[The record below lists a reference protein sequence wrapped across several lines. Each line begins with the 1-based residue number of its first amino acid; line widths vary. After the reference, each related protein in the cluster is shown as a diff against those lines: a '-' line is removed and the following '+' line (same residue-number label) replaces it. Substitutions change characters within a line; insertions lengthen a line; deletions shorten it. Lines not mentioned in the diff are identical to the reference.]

1 MSDACLFPP
10 GMQKRGRWEEEKTKE
25 RLGGKK
31 QAEDESRHRATPIK
45 NDSRRRSRQAAERK
59 KRDYGGR
66 GKRQNKSSLEKWRS
80 WEKTEESTIEAGRQ
94 GETVGQGV
102 EERHLNNLGP

>member
-1 MSDACLFPP
+1 MPVFFRQVCRRE
-10 GMQKRGRWEEEKTKE
+10 GGGRRRRRRRDWGE
-25 RLGGKK
+25 KK